1 METSVWTW
9 GTGAAFGRE
18 LGIAPNR
25 ARRHHVATS
34 IIGRENETTTF
45 HFLIDAG
52 SPCVEAMVDAGVPP
66 PDVLFVTHPH
76 FDHFSDLD
84 KLANNRLR
92 SLSMLGRPPAP
103 LPVICTRECLEH
115 PDTGLKS
122 RLGYLGGTI
131 QWWPVRS
138 YDVWYSARRTD
149 AFLLPTRTLPSHNV
163 TFEMSFMALPVYH
176 GFAPGACMLIFRLH
190 DGSKKIVISGDFES
204 IGETVIEHPELKG
217 ADMVLLDTNTIKAIG
232 TNHTNWEQN
241 RYLIARW
248 AAGRGKT
255 RVLLNHIGGYED
267 YSQGYFDHIPTEE
280 DWKREMAKFEPPAGT
295 TVDLAEDGKSYIV

>member
-1 METSVWTW
+1 MEISVWTW

-18 LGIAPNR
+18 LGVIPNR

-34 IIGRENETTTF
+34 IIGKEGNETKF
-45 HFLIDAG
+45 HFLVDAG
-52 SPCVEAMVDAGVPP
+52 APCVEAMVDAGVPA
-66 PDVLFVTHPH
+66 PDVVFITHPH

-92 SLSMLGRPPAP
+92 SLSMVGKPPAP
-103 LPVICTRECLEH
+103 LPVVCTRECLDH
-115 PDTGLKS
+115 PDAGLKS
-122 RLGYLGGTI
+122 KLDYLGGTI

-149 AFLLPTRTLPSHNV
+149 AFLLPTRTLSRDDF
-163 TFEMSFMALPVYH
+163 TFEMSFLALPVYH
-176 GFAPGACMLIFRLH
+176 GFAPGACLFIFRLH
-190 DGSKKIVISGDFES
+190 DRSRKIVISGDFES
-204 IGETVIEHPELKG
+204 IEETVIEHPELKG
-217 ADMVLLDTNTIKAIG
+217 ADMVLLDTNTIKATY

-241 RYLIARW
+241 KHLITRW
-248 AAGRGKT
+248 SVRDSET

-280 DWKREMAKFEPPAGT
+280 DWKREIATFKPPGGM
-295 TVDLAEDGKSYIV
+295 TVDLAEDGKSYIL